1 MTHRHQRGAVAGG
14 LARRRHLVVDA
25 MTKTVAALAVCCT
38 VLAGLNADVARSTA
52 EPTNQPIIV
61 DGNTLDPA
69 VQVFLDGRRA
79 KGLSGLVVD
88 DDVQATRA
96 HQQAD
101 PKRLAHP
108 RVQVATT
115 DLTIPGPAGLI
126 RARHYVPPGA
136 EPRPLLVF
144 YHGGGLVYG
153 DLDLYDD
160 IVRQICHD
168 GRVHVLSIDYRLA
181 PEYKAPAAVDDAY
194 AAFLWA
200 SAHAAD
206 LGALPGRVAVGGDS
220 AGGTLS
226 AVVSQLARDEGGPLP
241 ALQWLIYPLTDV
253 DAQTPS
259 RRLFANG
266 FLLSAH
272 DIDWFD
278 RQYLDGSNIA
288 SSDPRVSPLEAPD
301 LSGLSPALVITAGF
315 DPLRDEGRQYAV
327 AMQAAGVPVE
337 LHEMSTLTHAFLNL
351 GSLGGESKKAV
362 SEAISELRMRLN
374 HG

>member
-1 MTHRHQRGAVAGG
+1 MTHRHQRDAVAGG
-14 LARRRHLVVDA
+14 LVHRPHLVVEA
-25 MTKTVAALAVCCT
+25 VTKTVAVLLVCST
-38 VLAGLNADVARSTA
+38 VVAGTNIDVARSIA
-52 EPTNQPIIV
+52 DPSSQPIIV
-61 DGNTLDPA
+61 DFNTLDPA

-79 KGLSGLVVD
+79 KGMSGLVVD
-88 DDVQATRA
+88 DDVEATRA
-96 HQQAD
+96 HEQAD

-115 DLTIPGPAGLI
+115 DLTIPGPAGVI

-168 GRVHVLSIDYRLA
+168 ARVHVLSIDYRLA
-181 PEYKAPAAVDDAY
+181 PEHKAPAAVDDAY

-200 SAHAAD
+200 AAHATD

-220 AGGTLS
+220 AGGTLA
-226 AVVSQLARDEGGPLP
+226 AVVSQMARGGDGPLP
-241 ALQWLIYPLTDV
+241 TLQWLIYPLTDV
-253 DAQTPS
+253 DAQTRS
-259 RRLFANG
+259 RTLFANG

-288 SSDPRVSPLEAPD
+288 SSDPRVSPLETPD
-301 LSGLSPALVITAGF
+301 LSGLPPALVITAGF

-337 LHEMSTLTHAFLNL
+337 LHEMSTLTHGFLNL
-351 GSLGGESKKAV
+351 GSLGGESKDAV
-362 SEAISELRMRLN
+362 AAAISELRVWLN